1 MKEKASVNIYSGIT
15 NPVSECN
22 VMQSN
27 IRGIVQQRTP
37 TNIIK
42 PISSSEYSPF

>member
-15 NPVSECN
+15 HPVSECN

-42 PISSSEYSPF
+42 SISSSEYYLF